1 VKVIELYLKPAWLLR
16 ASLVVVAGLED
27 NTLALYAEIY
37 RMKIDVLL
45 CVTCISLAL
54 TACGSP
60 GVPNLQPDSERPVS
74 SQSGTTR
81 TTQVIDS
88 APPPPSSPAPSP
100 TPPSVSDYN
109 LEFRL
114 VSDQLDDL
122 LVVEPRP
129 TVSYTLWA
137 YDQLV
142 ADVSATEIKVV
153 EFELR
158 PQAASYLLQFNKED
172 LEAIELKSDVQDA
185 VRYYVTMNVDVDGDG
200 VSCNGDF
207 RQNLDVARPEFFP
220 LSRTVVDQ
228 VIEVAEISGEV
239 CE

>member
-60 GVPNLQPDSERPVS
+60 GVPNLQPDSERPVY
-74 SQSGTTR
+74 
-81 TTQVIDS
+81 S

-158 PQAASYLLQFNKED
+158 PQAAPYLLQFNKED